1 MHTKNTLT
9 TNRKPMQGC
18 AMKMMK
24 NKKIKKKRLPI
35 IFFVIKNAKFD
46 KPLQRPIGT
55 DQDETSSIKASYN
68 KGIHTVVIIQLDNL
82 WASAGVDAE
91 GAP

>member
-24 NKKIKKKRLPI
+24 NKKIKKKGLP

-46 KPLQRPIGT
+46 KPLLKPIGT
-55 DQDETSSIKASYN
+55 DQDETSSIKESYN

-82 WASAGVDAE
+82 
-91 GAP
+91 

>member
-1 MHTKNTLT
+1 MYTKNTLT

-18 AMKMMK
+18 AMKMK
-24 NKKIKKKRLPI
+24 KKKIKKKMTAHN
-35 IFFVIKNAKFD
+35 FFVIKNAKFD
-46 KPLQRPIGT
+46 KPLQKPIET

-82 WASAGVDAE
+82 
-91 GAP
+91 

>member
-18 AMKMMK
+18 AMKMK
-24 NKKIKKKRLPI
+24 NKKIKKKTTAHN
-35 IFFVIKNAKFD
+35 FFVIKNAKFD
-46 KPLQRPIGT
+46 KPLQKPIGT

-68 KGIHTVVIIQLDNL
+68 KGIHTVVIT
-82 WASAGVDAE
+82 
-91 GAP
+91 